1 LLRNTLDLPFVNK
14 ALPMVGFPLLLIP
27 LAIYNIVAWLM
38 PSVSMTDPLIR
49 LTLVSRT
56 EWAINLG
63 DILLALGLLL
73 LLLEIVKGA
82 RGSKYLTDHLLSL
95 IVFGG
100 AVAEFVMWSKFGTS
114 TFFLLTLMAMVDFFG
129 GIALRAR
136 RVAAPVTVSR
146 RASTQVETAPE
157 PEPRIEPAPAAPA
170 PAPSAASV
178 AESVLLD
185 HPKPNPVQPAAT
197 TTEPSPTIPSPELQ
211 PRDGSSASPEA
222 PRQ

>member
-1 LLRNTLDLPFVNK
+1 
-14 ALPMVGFPLLLIP
+14 MVGFPLLLVP

-38 PSVSMTDPLIR
+38 PTVSMADPLIR
-49 LTLVSRT
+49 LTLVSGT
-56 EWAINLG
+56 EWAINLS
-63 DILLALGLLL
+63 DILLTLGLLL

-82 RGSKYLTDHLLSL
+82 RPGSKYLTDHLLSL
-95 IVFGG
+95 IVFG
-100 AVAEFVMWSKFGTS
+100 AAAAEFVMWPKFGTS

-136 RVAAPVTVSR
+136 RVAGPVAVSR
-146 RASTQVETAPE
+146 KASRQIGAAPE
-157 PEPRIEPAPAAPA
+157 PEPEPRMEPTLAAPTAA
-170 PAPSAASV
+170 PAPSAASA

-185 HPKPNPVQPAAT
+185 HPKPKPVQPAASAA
-197 TTEPSPTIPSPELQ
+197 EPSPTIPSPELQ